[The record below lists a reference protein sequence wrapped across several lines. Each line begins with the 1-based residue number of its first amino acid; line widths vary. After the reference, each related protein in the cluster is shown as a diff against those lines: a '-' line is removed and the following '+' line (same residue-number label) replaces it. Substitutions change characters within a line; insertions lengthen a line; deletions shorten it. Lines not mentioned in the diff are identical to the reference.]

1 MSLKPI
7 VNAPSL
13 QEKMQEQEF
22 QVLDL
27 AFLGSL
33 LPGIIHNLATP
44 LSGVLGATQL
54 LEKRASTMEELV
66 EGLES
71 LTEAERSELNSQFT
85 RTRTNVDILS
95 RNAKHLADVLQI
107 IVHRINRGNGSTRE
121 FFSLNELIQNELR
134 FLDANLTFKHKVKKT
149 ITLGPDLPAAK
160 AVYGHVASVLD
171 EFVSGTVALHNFSQ
185 GIMTME
191 FVTGAT
197 DRHVTLD
204 IAAPVIRLEN
214 SVEATE
220 PLDFYLQR
228 LRGDSWLA
236 QVQSDPELRRLAL
249 ACPRRD
255 AVP

>member
-1 MSLKPI
+1 MSLKPLVKDANPQNGI
-7 VNAPSL
+7 
-13 QEKMQEQEF
+13 QEQEY

-54 LEKRASTMEELV
+54 LEKRASTMEDLV
-66 EGLES
+66 GGLVS

-85 RTRTNVDILS
+85 RTRTNVDILA

-107 IVHRINRGNGSTRE
+107 IVHRINRGNGTARE
-121 FFSLNELIQNELR
+121 YFSLNELIQNELR

-149 ITLGPDLPAAK
+149 ITLGPDLPEAK
-160 AVYGHVASVLD
+160 AVYGYVASVLD
-171 EFVSGTVALHNFSQ
+171 EFVSTTVAQHDFTK
-185 GIMTME
+185 GIMDME
-191 FVTGAT
+191 ITTGVT

-204 IAAPVIRLEN
+204 IIAPVTRCDN
-214 SVEATE
+214 SFE
-220 PLDFYLQR
+220 PSEPMEFYLER
-228 LRGDSWLA
+228 LRGDGWMA
-236 QVQSDPELRRLAL
+236 QLQSDPGMRRLAL

-255 AVP
+255 VIP